1 MSKET
6 RNILITIVAV
16 LFLFAVL
23 FAVYDHFRSEPINA
37 NTSKENLI
45 GDANTGLENMINDI
59 FSEENIIED
68 EPNNTEP
75 NKNTAEN
82 GMTKNEEVVEPTEDD
97 SRMTP
102 KEKKA
107 IELVQEQWKKQM
119 GSLDSVAFNV
129 SIQNDGKYGVTV
141 YDTTTTQTIQFYIVD
156 VDTGIVKE
164 R

>member
-1 MSKET
+1 MSKGT
-6 RNILITIVAV
+6 RNILIIIAMA

-23 FAVYDHFRSEPINA
+23 FAVYGYLHTEPMNA
-37 NTSKENLI
+37 NTAKENMI
-45 GDANTGLENMINDI
+45 GDANTGLDNMINDI
-59 FSEENIIED
+59 FSEENIIEK
-68 EPNNTEP
+68 PNNTETNNNTVANTT
-75 NKNTAEN
+75 NKKDEDIET
-82 GMTKNEEVVEPTEDD
+82 TEDD

-107 IELVQEQWKKQM
+107 IELVQEQWKKEM

-156 VDTGIVKE
+156 VDTGIVRE

>member
-1 MSKET
+1 MSKGT
-6 RNILITIVAV
+6 RNILIIIAIA

-23 FAVYDHFRSEPINA
+23 FAVYGHLHTEPMNA
-37 NTSKENLI
+37 NTAKENMI
-45 GDANTGLENMINDI
+45 GDANTGLDNMINDI
-59 FSEENIIED
+59 FSEENIIEK
-68 EPNNTEP
+68 PNNTETNNNTVANTT
-75 NKNTAEN
+75 NKKDEDIET
-82 GMTKNEEVVEPTEDD
+82 TEDD

-107 IELVQEQWKKQM
+107 IELVQEQWKKEM

-156 VDTGIVKE
+156 VDTGIVRE

>member
-1 MSKET
+1 MSKGT
-6 RNILITIVAV
+6 RNILIIIAIA

-23 FAVYDHFRSEPINA
+23 FAVYGHLHTEPMNA
-37 NTSKENLI
+37 NIAKENMI
-45 GDANTGLENMINDI
+45 GDANTGLDNMINDI
-59 FSEENIIED
+59 FSEENIIEK
-68 EPNNTEP
+68 PNNAETNNNTVANTT
-75 NKNTAEN
+75 NKKDED
-82 GMTKNEEVVEPTEDD
+82 VETTEDD

-107 IELVQEQWKKQM
+107 IELVQEQWKKEM

-156 VDTGIVKE
+156 VDTGIVRE